1 MYRYRFLDYVGRD
14 PEEAARRLPGP
25 GAAAETVSVSLSAR
39 VGREPPTLARSF
51 RLTSPRH

>member
-1 MYRYRFLDYVGRD
+1 MHRCRFLDYLGRY